1 MINAMTAGMLLVIL
15 GLLLIAIQPNEAYY
29 VVSMGNRPRHLIACI
44 LAWAEEREK
53 PELLAESR
61 DRRIRVAEES
71 GKSEQEVQL

>member
-44 LAWAEEREK
+44 LA
-53 PELLAESR
+53 
-61 DRRIRVAEES
+61 
-71 GKSEQEVQL
+71 